1 VRPKIGALD
10 TETDGLHIKNSKPFV
25 IQFGFLDVPNK
36 RGFTFVIDLENTYK
50 SFSEEVLNYWDTVA
64 HSLDCYMG
72 HNIKFDLHMLA
83 NIGHEYRGDNLT
95 DTMFYIRYGHD
106 ALHPEEGGPPLGLK
120 EYATRYI
127 DRNAK
132 LHESKLNKDKTNITK
147 VYNNRPFPP

>member
-1 VRPKIGALD
+1 MQPKIGAID

-25 IQFGFLDVPNK
+25 IQFGFLDIPNK

-50 SFSEEVLNYWDTVA
+50 QFSEEVLNYWDTIA
-64 HSLDCYMG
+64 HNLDCYMG

-83 NIGHEYRGDNLT
+83 NIGHEYRGNNLT

-127 DRNAK
+127 DRNA
-132 LHESKLNKDKTNITK
+132 
-147 VYNNRPFPP
+147 